1 MYTNNMEYTY
11 THTLAL
17 NSVPHYIT
25 YPPPWKQS
33 FPHLTQA
40 SGNCLL
46 QTKKALIL
54 SRQNGISGSHFLVA
68 IV

>member
-17 NSVPHYIT
+17 TSVSHYIT

-33 FPHLTQA
+33 FPPLTQA
-40 SGNCLL
+40 TGNCLL
-46 QTKKALIL
+46 QT
-54 SRQNGISGSHFLVA
+54 
-68 IV
+68 